1 MVRGEIVRVAAL
13 RRARGHEQRAGRPGV
28 VVQADELLGLSTVLV
43 APTSRS
49 AAPATFRP
57 LIDLAGTSTHVLVD
71 QLRALDTQAI
81 VGSLGRL
88 DSAELDAL
96 DDALELMLGLR
107 L

>member
-1 MVRGEIVRVAAL
+1 MVRGEIVRIAAP
-13 RRARGHEQRAGRPGV
+13 RRVRGHEQRGARPAV

-57 LIDLAGTSTHVLVD
+57 LIDYAGTPTHVLVD

-81 VGSLGRL
+81 VSSLGRL
-88 DSAELDAL
+88 DAGELDAL

-107 L
+107 R

>member
-1 MVRGEIVRVAAL
+1 MVRGEIVRVATP
-13 RRARGHEQRAGRPGV
+13 RGARGHEQRGPRPAV

-57 LIDLAGTSTHVLVD
+57 LIDLAGTATCVLVD
-71 QLRALDTQAI
+71 QLRALDAQAI
-81 VGSLGRL
+81 GDSVGRL
-88 DSAELDAL
+88 DAAELDAL
-96 DDALELMLGLR
+96 DHALELMLGLR